1 MVKEQSHERP
11 RPSYEEGAARD
22 SKVTEMQ
29 SKGIEREKFLA
40 LVRKT
45 VQSSPANAAKQTKS
59 HS

>member
-1 MVKEQSHERP
+1 MVKEKSHERP

-22 SKVTEMQ
+22 PKVTEMQ
-29 SKGIEREKFLA
+29 NKGIEREKFLA

-45 VQSSPANAAKQTKS
+45 VQSPPTKAANQTKP